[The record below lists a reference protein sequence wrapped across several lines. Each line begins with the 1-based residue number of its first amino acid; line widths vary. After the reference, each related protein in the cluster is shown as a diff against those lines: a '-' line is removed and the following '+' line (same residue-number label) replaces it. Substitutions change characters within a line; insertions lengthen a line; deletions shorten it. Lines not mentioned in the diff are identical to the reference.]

1 MKWKITLQEN
11 REYEAEAKTQPE
23 AVMNCI
29 RGLNGEGKR
38 ISSDWR
44 LIRTKEIN
52 VSSGRSKYI
61 WINW

>member
-44 LIRTKEIN
+44 LIRTKEI
-52 VSSGRSKYI
+52 K
-61 WINW
+61 